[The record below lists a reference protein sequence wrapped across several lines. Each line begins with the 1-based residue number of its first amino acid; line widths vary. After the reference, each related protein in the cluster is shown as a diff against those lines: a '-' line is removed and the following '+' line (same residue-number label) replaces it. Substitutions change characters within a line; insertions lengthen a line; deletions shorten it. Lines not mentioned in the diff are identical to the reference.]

1 MRKNQIGLDGG
12 EAVGGLFYLSHNN
25 MYESENRDK
34 GTISNNSNQTV
45 DEHMHQIQCIWFL

>member
-1 MRKNQIGLDGG
+1 
-12 EAVGGLFYLSHNN
+12 

-45 DEHMHQIQCIWFL
+45 DEHMHQISAYGFYSRIAEPSFFKELIMGFGETVH